1 MARKKQSSTQ
11 TKHLRLK
18 KIGIIVISLMALI
31 AISLYGLLAM
41 SATAFEEKS
50 RMITIQKDQTQKSA
64 VLKVFEDA
72 GILRFNGLLGIAGAP
87 FNIWDKMKP
96 GRYEIKKGQSIID
109 IVRMLKNGRL
119 AEVKLVINRV
129 RTKADLA
136 GLISRQFYTDSS
148 MVLSFLS
155 SNDSLSTLNTDTSY
169 LFTKIIPNTY
179 LFFADA
185 SMTTILQKLA
195 AESTRFWDKN
205 NRLQKAAALNMTP
218 EQVYILASIVDEET
232 NYESDK
238 FKIASVYIN
247 RLKKQMP
254 LQACPTIKYA
264 MNDFTITRIYEKY
277 LSNPSPYNT
286 YRVKGLPPGP
296 ICTPSPKTID
306 IVLDAPETD
315 YIYFV
320 AKSDFSG
327 YHHFSNNYET
337 HNAYAKEYQKKLDAY
352 MLKKKASKP

>member
-1 MARKKQSSTQ
+1 MAQKKQSSPKATGRSRK
-11 TKHLRLK
+11 TFLF
-18 KIGIIVISLMALI
+18 ITIAIILI
-31 AISLYGLLAM
+31 AFITYWLFAL
-41 SATAFEEKS
+41 SATVFNEKS
-50 RMITIQKDQTQKSA
+50 RMVTIEKDNTQKSS

-72 GILRFNGLLGIAGAP
+72 GILRFNNLLGVAGAP

-96 GRYEIKKGQSIID
+96 GRYEIKKGQSILD

-129 RTKADLA
+129 RTKAELA
-136 GLISRQFYTDSS
+136 KLISKQFMTDSS
-148 MVLSFLS
+148 TVMEYLS
-155 SNDSLSTLNTDTSY
+155 SNDSLAAIESDTIL

-179 LFFADA
+179 NYFADA
-185 SMTTILQKLA
+185 SMKTILQKLSA
-195 AESTRFWDKN
+195 GSIKFWGEN
-205 NRLQKAAALNMTP
+205 NRLQKAAAIEMTP

-232 NYESDK
+232 NYEADK
-238 FKIASVYIN
+238 YKIASVYIN

-277 LSNPSPYNT
+277 LTNPSPYNT
-286 YRVKGLPPGP
+286 YKVKGLPPGP

-306 IVLDAPETD
+306 IVLDAPQTD

-327 YHHFSNNYET
+327 YHHFSNNYEE
-337 HNAYAKEYQKKLDAY
+337 HNAKAKEYQKKLDEY
-352 MLKKKASKP
+352 MLKKMAEKP

>member
-1 MARKKQSSTQ
+1 MARKKQPSPKSSS
-11 TKHLRLK
+11 RVK
-18 KIGIIVISLMALI
+18 KPLVIVAIAMLFIAFVLYWLFAL
-31 AISLYGLLAM
+31 
-41 SATAFEEKS
+41 SATAFDEKS
-50 RMITIQKDQTQKSA
+50 RMVTIEKNNTQKSA
-64 VLKVFEDA
+64 VLKVFENA
-72 GILRFNGLLGIAGAP
+72 GILKYNELLGIAGAP

-129 RTKADLA
+129 RTKAELA
-136 GLISRQFYTDSS
+136 KLISKQFMTDSI
-148 MVLSFLS
+148 MVMEYLS
-155 SNDSLSTLNTDTSY
+155 SNDSLTVIGSDTTL
-169 LFTKIIPNTY
+169 LFTKIIPDTY
-179 LFFADA
+179 NYFADA
-185 SMTTILQKLA
+185 SMQTILQKLSA
-195 AESTRFWDKN
+195 GSNNFWEKN
-205 NRLQKAAALNMTP
+205 NRLQKAAALKMTP

-232 NYESDK
+232 NYDADK
-238 FKIASVYIN
+238 YKIASVYIN

-277 LSNPSPYNT
+277 LTNPSPYNT
-286 YRVKGLPPGP
+286 YKVKGLPPGP

-306 IVLDAPETD
+306 IVLDAPQTD

-327 YHHFSNNYET
+327 YHHFSNNYEE
-337 HNAYAKEYQKKLDAY
+337 HNAKAKEYQKKLDEY
-352 MLKKKASKP
+352 MLRKRAEKP

>member
-1 MARKKQSSTQ
+1 MKKP
-11 TKHLRLK
+11 LV
-18 KIGIIVISLMALI
+18 IVAIAMLFIAFVLYWLFAL
-31 AISLYGLLAM
+31 
-41 SATAFEEKS
+41 SATAFDEKS
-50 RMITIQKDQTQKSA
+50 RMVTIEKNNTQKSA
-64 VLKVFEDA
+64 VLKVFENA
-72 GILRFNGLLGIAGAP
+72 GILKYNELLGIAGAP

-129 RTKADLA
+129 RTKAELA
-136 GLISRQFYTDSS
+136 KLISKQFMTDSI
-148 MVLSFLS
+148 MVMEYLS
-155 SNDSLSTLNTDTSY
+155 SNDSLTVIGSDTTL
-169 LFTKIIPNTY
+169 LFTKIIPDTY
-179 LFFADA
+179 NYFADA
-185 SMTTILQKLA
+185 SMQTILQKLSA
-195 AESTRFWDKN
+195 GSNNFWEKN
-205 NRLQKAAALNMTP
+205 NRLQKAAALKMTP

-232 NYESDK
+232 NYDADK
-238 FKIASVYIN
+238 YKIASVYIN

-277 LSNPSPYNT
+277 LTNPSPYNT
-286 YRVKGLPPGP
+286 YKVKGLPPGP

-306 IVLDAPETD
+306 IVLDAPQTD

-327 YHHFSNNYET
+327 YHHFSNNYEE
-337 HNAYAKEYQKKLDAY
+337 HNAKAKEYQKKLDEY
-352 MLKKKASKP
+352 MLRKRAEKP